1 MYVADNEPFPVDKT
15 YDTIFSSFAS
25 FPLSDFQK
33 WAIKAI
39 VEGDHS
45 LITAHTGSGKTLP
58 AEFMIKHFTTR
69 ADDEGRER
77 KRVIYAS
84 PIKALSNQKLYDM
97 RNKFPEVS
105 FGLLTGDCKD
115 NPEADVLIVT
125 TEILRNTLFNKLIA
139 KEQQEEMPLAFDLD
153 IEKDLGGVI
162 FDEVHYIN
170 DADRGSV
177 WEQSIMLLPPQVQ
190 MLMLSATIDNAQDF
204 AQWVETE
211 KNKQATEKGLTS
223 KEVVLASTSHRVV
236 PLTHYMW
243 CHVNPGLGKKV
254 RDDPVKEKMINGV
267 ANRMITLKEGDGQ
280 VVMENVRQVAKVL
293 QELDYLR
300 IKPKRSAAING
311 LVKHLKENGMLP
323 AICFVFSRKNV
334 EIIADE
340 MACMNLFDEGDPK
353 PAQVERE
360 CRRILA
366 ERLTNYK
373 EYLALPEY
381 QKIINL
387 LQHGIAIHHAGV
399 MTVLREMVELL
410 FERGYIKMLVATE
423 TFAVGINM
431 PTKTVVFTSVTK
443 FDGREPR
450 PLYPHEYT
458 QMAGRAGRRGIDT
471 VGQVIH
477 CSNLIPKSAMDG
489 YTQMLCGGA
498 QKLRSKFKI
507 SYGLVLNVIASGHSD
522 TLAIE
527 AFVRNSM
534 LGKEIQ
540 SELLSLGSELDKV
553 RRNYDRL
560 EKAQSVASRT
570 PMEIILEYKLLSSS
584 LSDRTI
590 RMRQK
595 QRKNAEKRAKQIE
608 DEHPHLSGDLKTLT
622 SLEDARKESDAVGDR
637 KDDCESF
644 FPNAISEVT
653 TFLTQEG
660 FLTAGEGGE
669 LILTASGRAAGQLQ
683 EVHPLVVGNLIVDTD
698 YMSTWTAEDIVA
710 LLSMFTQIKL
720 SDEIKRHSSEDEHA
734 RRVHSEIDRYA
745 DHEARSMIPCSADH
759 DAVHFDLMDELRQW
773 CQALDEAKCANII
786 DGLKEKGIFLG
797 DFVKAILKINNIAS
811 ELEKVAEAEGRIAF
825 LEKLRTIPTLTMK
838 YVATNQ
844 SLYI

>member
-1 MYVADNEPFPVDKT
+1 MYVADNESFPAGNI
-15 YDTIFSSFAS
+15 YDAVFSDFAS

-39 VEGDHS
+39 IDGNHS

-58 AEFMIKHFTTR
+58 AEFMIRHFTSR
-69 ADDEGRER
+69 ADQEGRAR

-97 RNKFPEVS
+97 RNKFPDIS

-153 IEKDLGGVI
+153 VEKDLGGVI

-190 MLMLSATIDNAQDF
+190 MLMLSATIDNAVDF

-211 KNKQATEKGLTS
+211 KNQQAASKGLPT
-223 KEVVLASTSHRVV
+223 KEVILASTSHRVV

-243 CHVNPGLGKKV
+243 CHVNPGYGKKV
-254 RDDPVKEKMINGV
+254 KGDPFKERMIKNT
-267 ANRMITLKEGDGQ
+267 ANRMITLKEGDGPIATD
-280 VVMENVRQVAKVL
+280 NVREVAKVL
-293 QELDYLR
+293 NELDYLR
-300 IKPKRSAAING
+300 IKPKRSAAINS
-311 LVKHLKENGMLP
+311 LVKHLKDKEMLP
-323 AICFVFSRKNV
+323 AICFVFSRKHV
-334 EIIADE
+334 ETVAEE
-340 MACMNLFDEGDPK
+340 MACMNLFEEGDTK
-353 PAQVERE
+353 PSLVERE

-381 QKIINL
+381 QKIVNL

-410 FERGYIKMLVATE
+410 FERGYIRMLVATE

-431 PTKTVVFTSVTK
+431 PTKTVIFTSVTK
-443 FDGREPR
+443 FDGHGPR
-450 PLYPHEYT
+450 PLFPHEYT

-477 CSNLIPKSAMDG
+477 CSNLISKSAMDE
-489 YTQMLCGGA
+489 YTHMLCGGA

-522 TLAIE
+522 SLAIE
-527 AFVRNSM
+527 SFVRNSM

-540 SELLSLGSELDKV
+540 CELSSLSSELDQV
-553 RRNYDRL
+553 RKNYARL
-560 EKAQSVASRT
+560 EEAQSVASRT
-570 PMEIILEYKLLSSS
+570 PMELILEYKQLTSS
-584 LSDRTI
+584 LSDNTI

-595 QRKNAEKRAKQIE
+595 QRKNAEKRVKQLE
-608 DEHPHLSGDLKTLT
+608 DENPYLLSDMKTL
-622 SLEDARKESDAVGDR
+622 SNLESAKKQSAEVHDR
-637 KDDCESF
+637 KDDCEAF
-644 FPNAISEVT
+644 FANAISEVT
-653 TFLTQEG
+653 TFLAQEG
-660 FLTAGEGGE
+660 FLSIADNGA
-669 LILTASGRAAGQLQ
+669 LSLTASGRAAGQLQ

-698 YMSTWTAEDIVA
+698 YMASWTAEDIIA
-710 LLSMFTQIKL
+710 LLSVFTQIKL
-720 SDEIKRHSSEDEHA
+720 SDDVKRHTTDDEHA
-734 RRVHSEIDRYA
+734 TRVQKEIDRFA
-745 DHEARSMIPCSADH
+745 DHEARAMIPCSADH
-759 DAVHFDLMDELRQW
+759 DAVHFDLMEELRKW
-773 CQALDEAKCANII
+773 TRATDEAECASII
-786 DGLKEKGIFLG
+786 NGLKDKGVFLG
-797 DFVKAILKINNIAS
+797 DFVKAVLKINNVAS
-811 ELEKVAEAEGRIAF
+811 ELEKVAEAEGKIAF

>member
-1 MYVADNEPFPVDKT
+1 MYVANNEPFPSGTT
-15 YDTIFSSFAS
+15 YDAIFSSFAS

-39 VEGDHS
+39 YEGNHS

-69 ADDEGRER
+69 ADDEGRTR

-139 KEQQEEMPLAFDLD
+139 KEQEEEMPLAFDLD

-190 MLMLSATIDNAQDF
+190 MLMLSATIDNAEDF

-211 KNKQATEKGLTS
+211 KNKQAESKGMPS
-223 KEVVLASTSHRVV
+223 KEVILASTSHRVV

-243 CHVNPGLGKKV
+243 CHVNPGYGKKV
-254 RDDPVKEKMINGV
+254 RGDPAKERMIRDV
-267 ANRMITLKEGDGQ
+267 ANRMIILKEGDGQ
-280 VVMENVRQVAKVL
+280 VAAENVRGVGKVL
-293 QELDYLR
+293 NELDYLR

-311 LVKHLKENGMLP
+311 LVKHLKEQGLLP
-323 AICFVFSRKNV
+323 AICFVFSRKHV
-334 EIIADE
+334 ETVAEE
-340 MACMNLFDEGDPK
+340 MACMNLFEEGDPK
-353 PAQVERE
+353 PSIVERE

-381 QKIINL
+381 QKIVAL

-410 FERGYIKMLVATE
+410 FERGFIRMLVATE

-431 PTKTVVFTSVTK
+431 PTKTVIFTSVTK
-443 FDGREPR
+443 FDGHGPR
-450 PLYPHEYT
+450 PLFPHEYT

-477 CSNLIPKSAMDG
+477 CSNLISKSAMDE
-489 YTQMLCGGA
+489 YPRMLCGGA

-522 TLAIE
+522 SLAIE
-527 AFVRNSM
+527 LFVKNSM

-540 SELLSLGSELDKV
+540 SELLSLSTELDLV
-553 RRNYDRL
+553 RKNYERL

-570 PMEIILEYKLLSSS
+570 PVETILEYKQLSSS
-584 LSDRTI
+584 LTDRTV

-595 QRKNAEKRAKQIE
+595 QRKNAEKRVKQIE
-608 DEHPHLSGDLKTLT
+608 DENPHLQSDMNTLIN
-622 SLEDARKESDAVGDR
+622 LENAKEESNHVHSR

-644 FPNAISEVT
+644 FANAIGEVT
-653 TFLTQEG
+653 AFLTQEG
-660 FLTAGEGGE
+660 FLTSTETGALE
-669 LILTASGRAAGQLQ
+669 LTASGRAAGQLQ

-698 YMSTWTAEDIVA
+698 YMATWTAEDIVS
-710 LLSMFTQIKL
+710 LLSVFTQIKL
-720 SDEIKRHSSEDEHA
+720 PDDMKKHASDDEHA
-734 RRVHSEIDRYA
+734 TRVQSEIERYA
-745 DHEARSMIPCSADH
+745 DQEARSMIPCSADH
-759 DAVHFDLMDELRQW
+759 DSVHFDLMDEMRRW
-773 CQALDEAKCANII
+773 SRATDEVECASII
-786 DGLKEKGIFLG
+786 NALKEKGVFLG
-797 DFVKAILKINNIAS
+797 DFVKAVLKINNVAS
-811 ELEKVAEAEGRIAF
+811 ELEKVAEAEGKIAF